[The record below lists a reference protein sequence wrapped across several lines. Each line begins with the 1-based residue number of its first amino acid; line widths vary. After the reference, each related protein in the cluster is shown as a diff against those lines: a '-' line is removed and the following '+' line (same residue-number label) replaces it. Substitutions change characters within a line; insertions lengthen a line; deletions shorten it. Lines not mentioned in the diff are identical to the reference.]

1 MLVETDSDAKA
12 DANSEACL
20 LEIDSDLLTETD
32 SELKTDSEALLET
45 DSEVKTDLDRLAEID
60 ALASEALID
69 DEVDTLIDSE
79 INSDTEAD

>member
-32 SELKTDSEALLET
+32 SELLTDTDSL
-45 DSEVKTDLDRLAEID
+45 
-60 ALASEALID
+60 
-69 DEVDTLIDSE
+69 VDTE
-79 INSDTEAD
+79 